1 MLQPLHS
8 LDTLHRRDVPKSR
21 SLCGVSLQAI
31 LLVLFASGVLQAAA
45 PTGRLT
51 AQVSNITV
59 PTGGTAQIRIL
70 LADPHALVSGEV
82 VMDLDPAVF
91 GDITAAD
98 VFSATGDQVG
108 TVSIQGR
115 HRMRSFPPIRAES
128 VGCRGFPSSRLPR
141 RSSRPR
147 RPARIRPLHF
157 SPGVRR
163 GSTCST
169 CSTQSPW
176 CPGR

>member
-1 MLQPLHS
+1 
-8 LDTLHRRDVPKSR
+8 
-21 SLCGVSLQAI
+21 
-31 LLVLFASGVLQAAA
+31 
-45 PTGRLT
+45 
-51 AQVSNITV
+51 V

-115 HRMRSFPPIRAES
+115 HLDAQFASHTGGIGRLPGLPILTIAAPVHASECNCSLRN
-128 VGCRGFPSSRLPR
+128 SRLALR
-141 RSSRPR
+141 D
-147 RPARIRPLHF
+147 H
-157 SPGVRR
+157 PG
-163 GSTCST
+163 
-169 CSTQSPW
+169 
-176 CPGR
+176 